1 MKAKYRAG
9 GYGYGHAKLAL
20 FDKLWAYFEPMRKRR
35 AELERNPDFVW
46 EVLRNGAEKA
56 RIEARKT
63 MAKVREAVGLR

>member
-1 MKAKYRAG
+1 
-9 GYGYGHAKLAL
+9 
-20 FDKLWAYFEPMRKRR
+20 MRKRR